1 MDKKSIQRLLST
13 AIAFLLFVLQGFSL
27 VIVAAENSYDMDVV
41 QSGLEEKGVLR
52 VGMEANYAPF
62 N

>member
-27 VIVAAENSYDMDVV
+27 VIVAAENSYDMDVI
-41 QSGLEEKGVLR
+41 QSGLEE
-52 VGMEANYAPF
+52 
-62 N
+62 